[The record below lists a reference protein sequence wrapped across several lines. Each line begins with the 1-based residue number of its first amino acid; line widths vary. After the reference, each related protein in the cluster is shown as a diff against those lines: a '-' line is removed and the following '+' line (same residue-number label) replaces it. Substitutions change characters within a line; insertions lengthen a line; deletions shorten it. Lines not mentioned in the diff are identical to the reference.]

1 MLPYKRKVLSIK
13 VRRRKLYAKDNILK
27 KFYFPNHNFFIH
39 RFLIPSSWHFYVVF
53 NRDLNLYLVKL
64 FSSSYYFNVP
74 IGNLGNLEFHIDRHI
89 RVIYFINYKLSMY
102 KSQWFKDLS
111 QVLFLFTSFFFI
123 KIKFRGKGYYLY
135 KNKRNTIAPQFGY
148 YHRIYIYSFFNHVKF
163 LTKTKILIFGFVKND
178 VLSNAHNLKGKR
190 PINIFT
196 GKGVRFAK
204 QVIYKKTGKVSAY
217 R

>member
-1 MLPYKRKVLSIK
+1 MSSTYYYHVAIG
-13 VRRRKLYAKDNILK
+13 KLKTL
-27 KFYFPNHNFFIH
+27 NFFIDKNI
-39 RFLIPSSWHFYVVF
+39 RI
-53 NRDLNLYLVKL
+53 LY
-64 FSSSYYFNVP
+64 FM
-74 IGNLGNLEFHIDRHI
+74 
-89 RVIYFINYKLSMY
+89 NYKLSMH
-102 KSQWFKDLS
+102 KNIWLKEMSHT
-111 QVLFLFTSFFFI
+111 LFLFTSFFFL

-135 KNKRNTIAPQFGY
+135 KNKRNTITPQFCY
-148 YHRIYIYSFFNHVKF
+148 YHRIYIYSFFNYVKF

-178 VLSNAHNLKGKR
+178 ILTNAYNLKKKR